1 MNEQKKVKKK
11 ILFTAIVLFVIQ
23 AFAGIPTPGV
33 NIDYFKALLEQN
45 TTAGLFNVLSGNGL
59 SNLSV
64 TMLSITPYSLHLLSY
79 SCSQSLS
86 GHWKNYSGMVR
97 LDSRLLKNTRSY

>member
-1 MNEQKKVKKK
+1 MMNKKK
-11 ILFTAIVLFVIQ
+11 SKRKSLFTAIVLFVIQ

-64 TMLSITPYSLHLLSY
+64 TMLSITPYITASIILQLLTIVT
-79 SCSQSLS
+79 

>member
-33 NIDYFKALLEQN
+33 NMDYFKALLEQN
-45 TTAGLFNVLSGNGL
+45 TTAG
-59 SNLSV
+59 
-64 TMLSITPYSLHLLSY
+64 
-79 SCSQSLS
+79 
-86 GHWKNYSGMVR
+86 
-97 LDSRLLKNTRSY
+97 